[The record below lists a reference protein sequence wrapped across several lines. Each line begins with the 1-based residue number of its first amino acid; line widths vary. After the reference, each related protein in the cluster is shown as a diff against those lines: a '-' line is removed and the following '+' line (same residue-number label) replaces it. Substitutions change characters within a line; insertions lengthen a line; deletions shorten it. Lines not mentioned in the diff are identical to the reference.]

1 MQFKWLHREMP
12 TFALSMERMLHF
24 ILPLASSSVLTYH
37 TAVAIVDVVDLDS
50 EIASIVAPS
59 VFLLC
64 MAVSTSMHGA
74 ADSSFGSLEQEERTT
89 QRSPTTAYSNGIAD
103 NDDDDNGGKS
113 KGAKSSKIS
122 RAITPNDGRILS
134 IVMLSVPLLIYT
146 LIYRKGFGF
155 ESTGDSMN
163 LVLVLTAPYVA
174 HYLLVIS
181 GRIWWAETLPWMLR
195 TGTSSKTLRGA
206 LVPIVISTVASI
218 AFQLKFILPICD
230 TASFLLNG
238 HESQSPILTTIHL
251 TISSL
256 SGIAGVWFYGR
267 KNQNDELLFG
277 EYHEDAFQMILA
289 ISGVFLGLALGMS
302 WNLLPLPAL
311 SFLAISIYVATRM
324 FRYYA
329 VLLFV
334 TFTTFSFF
342 VQYRFLYIQQTVDLV
357 FGYSANMN
365 RFGMA
370 GILIGLVLLSVV
382 GLVYRASDGWGAE
395 HLKRLDVA
403 GVILSAYA
411 FLVIHVEAI
420 LLKTFG
426 SRSTTEFG
434 PVKELLG
441 AYRPFMAFI
450 TGGILICVSWHL
462 KKTKYIK
469 PFTSLATV
477 SAAAGKMLAVI
488 IDILASSSGRG
499 ESTAVTF
506 TMRAFSAAFLLIA
519 LFGPN
524 FILTP
529 GHQNRVR
536 AKRTLGP
543 SGKPADIQ
551 TDRTNMI
558 VVGYCGVI
566 LPATIL
572 TCVPLVLVPL
582 MSGLRGNR
590 FYYNASPPMSEIIG
604 FASCIWGIATLS
616 MTNHFLPDGGAEA
629 WRKASALMFFLGLG
643 LFFVAP
649 SLPWSGSV
657 DSSFSDEFASISSA
671 GLGIGQGRTGGFGLV
686 SAALATLLAMTGPLE
701 LRDRREI
708 SGGKDRAHLL
718 RLMIFSILFGCGVA
732 WFVGIQSMGGEPFLS
747 VFMTITA
754 CMATAFLGTVAC
766 VLGYSVESQSFDEVQ
781 QIAKLWLFTS
791 PVFVLVASVSSV
803 SKDGSPPFGLGGWLS
818 TYLAVFSMTALAFTI
833 SVAIRRDK
841 TSVTRALGNLAC
853 LLSWT
858 LAILCIYGQF
868 GLAGIGVISG
878 TLLGIPVSILGTFV
892 AAPILLLLEGEAGEN
907 ISNRRTYNIAA
918 SSGRPSLP
926 TFGITFQSLTRANRF
941 APPVVGTVSV
951 FLIASI
957 HAVLFRGCGWLSLNI
972 FRQGEDATKN
982 TKDVFANVYRFLNKV
997 TGAKQKEDVV
1007 NRTNVLQSKA
1017 VASAAKLAAASVW
1030 TSHSFVSPMLHL
1042 AGIASV
1048 VPSLYL
1054 LAVASWSSKEQSAS
1068 RILTLLPLNLVPLF
1082 ICRGIPSLWA
1092 AAIVGIVGGFI
1103 QAMSSRRRNYV
1114 SHMRM

>member
-1 MQFKWLHREMP
+1 M
-12 TFALSMERMLHF
+12 FALSMERMLHF

-37 TAVAIVDVVDLDS
+37 TSAAMVDVVGS
-50 EIASIVAPS
+50 ESETTSIAAPF

-64 MAVSTSMHGA
+64 MAVTTSMHGA
-74 ADSSFGSLEQEERTT
+74 LDSSFGSLGEETST
-89 QRSPTTAYSNGIAD
+89 QRSPTAAYG
-103 NDDDDNGGKS
+103 NDDMDDDNGGKS
-113 KGAKSSKIS
+113 KGIKSSEIP
-122 RAITPNDGRILS
+122 RAINPNDGRMLS
-134 IVMLSVPLLIYT
+134 IAMLMVPLLIYT
-146 LIYRKGFGF
+146 FIYRNGFGF
-155 ESTGDSMN
+155 KPSGDALN

-174 HYLLVIS
+174 HYLLIIS
-181 GRIWWAETLPWMLR
+181 GRMWWSESLPWMLR

-218 AFQLKFILPICD
+218 AFQLKFILPICN

-238 HESQSPILTTIHL
+238 HETQSPILTTIYL
-251 TISSL
+251 TLSSL
-256 SGIAGVWFYGR
+256 SGITGVWFYGR
-267 KNQNDELLFG
+267 KNQSDELLFG

-289 ISGVFLGLALGMS
+289 TCGVFLGLGLGMP
-302 WNLLPLPAL
+302 WRLLPLPAL
-311 SFLAISIYVATRM
+311 TFLAISIYVATRM

-334 TFTTFSFF
+334 SFTMFSFF

-357 FGYSANMN
+357 FGYSATMT
-365 RFGMA
+365 RFGMV
-370 GILIGLVLLSVV
+370 GICIGLALLSVV
-382 GLVYRASDGWGAE
+382 GLVYRASDGWGTE

-403 GVILSAYA
+403 GVILGAYA
-411 FLVIHVEAI
+411 FLVIPLEAI

-426 SRSTTEFG
+426 SRSKTDLG

-441 AYRPFMAFI
+441 AYRPFMALI
-450 TGGILICVSWHL
+450 TSVILMCISWNL
-462 KKTKYIK
+462 KRTKYIK
-469 PFTSLATV
+469 PLTSLATA
-477 SAAAGKMLAVI
+477 SAAAGKMLSVI
-488 IDILASSSGRG
+488 IEIFDSTSGHRETTALA
-499 ESTAVTF
+499 F
-506 TMRAFSAAFLLIA
+506 TTRAFSAALLLIA

-524 FILTP
+524 VVLTP
-529 GHQNRVR
+529 GHQNRAR
-536 AKRTLGP
+536 SKRTLGP

-551 TDRTNMI
+551 PDRTNMI

-572 TCVPLVLVPL
+572 TCVPLVVVPL

-590 FYYNASPPMSEIIG
+590 FYYNASPPMSEVIG
-604 FASCIWGIATLS
+604 FASCIWGVATLS

-649 SLPWSGSV
+649 SLPWSGSA

-708 SGGKDRAHLL
+708 SGGKDRTHLL

-791 PVFVLVASVSSV
+791 PLFVLVASVSSV

-818 TYLAVFSMTALAFTI
+818 TYLAVLSMTALAFT
-833 SVAIRRDK
+833 VAVGTRRDK
-841 TSVTRALGNLAC
+841 TSVTRALGNLTC
-853 LLSWT
+853 MLSWV

-868 GLAGIGVISG
+868 GLAGIGVMSG
-878 TLLGIPVSILGTFV
+878 TLLGIPVSIIGTFA
-892 AAPILLLLEGEAGEN
+892 AAPILLFLEGEAGET
-907 ISNRRTYNIAA
+907 ISNRRAYNIAA
-918 SSGRPSLP
+918 SSSRRSLP

-941 APPVVGTVSV
+941 APPLVATVSV
-951 FLIASI
+951 FLFASI

-972 FRQGEDATKN
+972 LAQGEGATKN
-982 TKDVFANVYRFLNKV
+982 SKDVFSNVYGFLNKV
-997 TGAKQKEDVV
+997 TGAEQKEGDK
-1007 NRTNVLQSKA
+1007 RTNVLQSKA
-1017 VASAAKLAAASVW
+1017 VAAAAKLAAASVW
-1030 TSHSFVSPMLHL
+1030 TSHSFMSPILHL

-1054 LAVASWSSKEQSAS
+1054 LAVGSWSSKEQPAS
-1068 RILTLLPLNLVPLF
+1068 RILALLPLNLVPLF

-1092 AAIVGIVGGFI
+1092 AAAVGIVGGLI
-1103 QAMSSRRRNYV
+1103 QAISSRQRNYV